1 MYFTY
6 EYTIDSR
13 DTDPFNQCRPSALL
27 GLVQEAATEAA
38 VALHVSREETL
49 ERYNCFW
56 MLARMWYRL
65 ERPLHW
71 NETVTV
77 KTWHRGGKGA
87 STYRDYDLYVDG
99 VYVGEAVST
108 WVLADLETHKLLR
121 LSKVPE
127 FTGTDGGELCK
138 ERTLGKIHLPAEM
151 ALAEERRMH
160 YSDADVNRHVNNS
173 KYADFICDALHMEKL
188 GEGKFL
194 SELQVGFL
202 AECLPGETIEV
213 YTGTENGMW
222 YAHGSDRDG
231 KSRFDAAL
239 TLAPLP
245 ETEG

>member
-6 EYTIDSR
+6 QYTIDSR
-13 DTDPFNQCRPSALL
+13 DADPFNQCRPSALL
-27 GLVQEAATEAA
+27 GLLQEAATEAA

-56 MLARMWYRL
+56 MLARIWYRL
-65 ERPLHW
+65 ERPLRW

-99 VYVGEAVST
+99 AYVGEAVST

-194 SELQVGFL
+194 SELRVGFL
-202 AECLPGETIEV
+202 AEYGMPTAP
-213 YTGTENGMW
+213 TGME
-222 YAHGSDRDG
+222 R
-231 KSRFDAAL
+231 AAL
-239 TLAPLP
+239 TRPSPSRPSRKRRVDNLRRR
-245 ETEG
+245 